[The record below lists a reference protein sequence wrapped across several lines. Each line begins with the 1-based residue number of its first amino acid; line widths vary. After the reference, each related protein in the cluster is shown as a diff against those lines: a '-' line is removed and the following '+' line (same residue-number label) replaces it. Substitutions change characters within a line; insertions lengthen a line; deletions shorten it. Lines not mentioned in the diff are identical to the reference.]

1 MNKKVVLCCCIAVA
15 AVALCF
21 GGYKAYVYFAPAA
34 QTDTAEEVEAEVVV
48 EENAFEKFKREQAAK
63 AQAEADSLAQLQAE
77 TVAE

>member
-1 MNKKVVLCCCIAVA
+1 MKKVILCCCVAVA
-15 AVALCF
+15 AAALCF
-21 GGYKAYVYFAPAA
+21 GGYKAYLYFAPSA

-63 AQAEADSLAQLQAE
+63 AQADSLAQLQAE